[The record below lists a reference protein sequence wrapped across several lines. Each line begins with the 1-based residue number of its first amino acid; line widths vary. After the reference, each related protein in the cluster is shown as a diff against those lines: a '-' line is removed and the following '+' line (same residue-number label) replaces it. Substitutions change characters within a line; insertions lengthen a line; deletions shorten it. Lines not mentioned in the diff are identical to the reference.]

1 MLPIAVLQS
10 ASTSTDTCYRGQA
23 PSHIRF
29 VQDSNVLID
38 DQPWFSASDIGHLMG
53 LHLDSALRREL
64 DPNQQQ
70 TLPPILRQHKAN
82 VGGGLPPMAVLQST
96 STSTDTLLSA
106 KQAPPHIFCVGYY

>member
-1 MLPIAVLQS
+1 M
-10 ASTSTDTCYRGQA
+10 
-23 PSHIRF
+23 
-29 VQDSNVLID
+29 QDSNVLID

-70 TLPPILRQHKAN
+70 TLAPIPQATQSKCRRGLAPYGSAS
-82 VGGGLPPMAVLQST
+82 VGIYIDWHSAIR
-96 STSTDTLLSA
+96 A

>member
-38 DQPWFSASDIGHLMG
+38 DQPWFSASDIGHPMG
-53 LHLDSALRREL
+53 LHLNSALRREL

-70 TLPPILRQHKAN
+70 TLAPTPQATQNQCGR
-82 VGGGLPPMAVLQST
+82 GL
-96 STSTDTLLSA
+96 
-106 KQAPPHIFCVGYY
+106 APDGNASVDIYID